1 MRYCPRFPVVF
12 CIEMG
17 WIAMTNEL
25 YEKHCWALVDL
36 DAMQSNLALIQKRV
50 GAPVCCVVKA
60 DAYGHG
66 AAVAGPWLEE
76 NGAAAFAVS
85 CLAEAR
91 HLRRHGISKPI
102 LILGYTDPLQVDQLA
117 FNCITQTVYS
127 EEYAKALSAAA
138 QNAGVEV
145 HCHFK
150 VDTGMGRIGF
160 SVRSD
165 FEAAIAAMER
175 CATLPKL
182 HFSGIFQH
190 FAVADSTTPE
200 NEAYTQ
206 AQHALFERTVQRLQ
220 ADGVALHTIHCANSA
235 AQMRY
240 PEWHHSLTRAG
251 IILYGLDPSPEVHFD
266 GLRPTMTLKSVV
278 TFVKDLLPG
287 ESVSYGRT
295 YTANTPRKVATVCVG
310 YADGYPRA
318 LSGSN
323 GNPNAGVMSVR
334 GKPAPIIGRVCMD
347 QTLVDVTDIPDVK
360 MNDEVT
366 VFGPENAAIGADT
379 ADSIAAKTGTINYEI
394 ICGISRRVPRVYLRD
409 GAPVRI
415 WNDLEET

>member
-1 MRYCPRFPVVF
+1 
-12 CIEMG
+12 
-17 WIAMTNEL
+17 MTNEL

-36 DAMQSNLALIQKRV
+36 DAMQSNLALIQKTV

-102 LILGYTDPLQVDQLA
+102 LILGYTDPLQVDQLV

-127 EEYAKALSAAA
+127 EEYAKALSTAA
-138 QNAGVEV
+138 QSAGVEV

-175 CATLPKL
+175 CAALPKL

-200 NEAYTQ
+200 NETYTQ

-220 ADGVALHTIHCANSA
+220 ADGIA
-235 AQMRY
+235 
-240 PEWHHSLTRAG
+240 HH
-251 IILYGLDPSPEVHFD
+251 P
-266 GLRPTMTLKSVV
+266 LRQLCRTNA
-278 TFVKDLLPG
+278 LPG
-287 ESVSYGRT
+287 M
-295 YTANTPRKVATVCVG
+295 APQPDPRRH
-310 YADGYPRA
+310 YPVWA
-318 LSGSN
+318 GPQPGS
-323 GNPNAGVMSVR
+323 A
-334 GKPAPIIGRVCMD
+334 
-347 QTLVDVTDIPDVK
+347 
-360 MNDEVT
+360 
-366 VFGPENAAIGADT
+366 F
-379 ADSIAAKTGTINYEI
+379 
-394 ICGISRRVPRVYLRD
+394 
-409 GAPVRI
+409 
-415 WNDLEET
+415 

>member
-1 MRYCPRFPVVF
+1 
-12 CIEMG
+12 
-17 WIAMTNEL
+17 MTNEL

-36 DAMQSNLALIQKRV
+36 DAMQSNLALIKKTV

-175 CATLPKL
+175 CAALPKL
-182 HFSGIFQH
+182 RFSGIFQH

-206 AQHALFERTVQRLQ
+206 AQHALFERTAQRCP
-220 ADGVALHTIHCANSA
+220 A
-235 AQMRY
+235 
-240 PEWHHSLTRAG
+240 HH
-251 IILYGLDPSPEVHFD
+251 P
-266 GLRPTMTLKSVV
+266 LRQLCRTNA
-278 TFVKDLLPG
+278 LPG
-287 ESVSYGRT
+287 M
-295 YTANTPRKVATVCVG
+295 APQPDPRRH
-310 YADGYPRA
+310 YPVWA
-318 LSGSN
+318 GPQPGS
-323 GNPNAGVMSVR
+323 A
-334 GKPAPIIGRVCMD
+334 
-347 QTLVDVTDIPDVK
+347 
-360 MNDEVT
+360 
-366 VFGPENAAIGADT
+366 F
-379 ADSIAAKTGTINYEI
+379 
-394 ICGISRRVPRVYLRD
+394 
-409 GAPVRI
+409 
-415 WNDLEET
+415 

>member
-1 MRYCPRFPVVF
+1 
-12 CIEMG
+12 
-17 WIAMTNEL
+17 MTNEL

-36 DAMQSNLALIQKRV
+36 DAMQSNLALIQKTV

-127 EEYAKALSAAA
+127 EEYAKVLSAAA

-175 CATLPKL
+175 CAALPKL

-200 NEAYTQ
+200 NE
-206 AQHALFERTVQRLQ
+206 
-220 ADGVALHTIHCANSA
+220 
-235 AQMRY
+235 
-240 PEWHHSLTRAG
+240 
-251 IILYGLDPSPEVHFD
+251 
-266 GLRPTMTLKSVV
+266 
-278 TFVKDLLPG
+278 
-287 ESVSYGRT
+287 T
-295 YTANTPRKVATVCVG
+295 YTLVADDEEMKVEISYTFNASALGGKNGGGIHVREKLIANMAEEYMLLIDESKLSDTLQFHVPVVMELLEDATAYVK
-310 YADGYPRA
+310 R
-318 LSGSN
+318 
-323 GNPNAGVMSVR
+323 SVEELQ
-334 GKPAPIIGRVCMD
+334 GQIGRAHV
-347 QTLVDVTDIPDVK
+347 
-360 MNDEVT
+360 
-366 VFGPENAAIGADT
+366 
-379 ADSIAAKTGTINYEI
+379 
-394 ICGISRRVPRVYLRD
+394 
-409 GAPVRI
+409 
-415 WNDLEET
+415 

>member
-1 MRYCPRFPVVF
+1 
-12 CIEMG
+12 
-17 WIAMTNEL
+17 MTNEL

-36 DAMQSNLALIQKRV
+36 DAMQSNLALIKKTV

-160 SVRSD
+160 SVSCMGWTPARKCILT
-165 FEAAIAAMER
+165 A
-175 CATLPKL
+175 CAP
-182 HFSGIFQH
+182 
-190 FAVADSTTPE
+190 P
-200 NEAYTQ
+200 
-206 AQHALFERTVQRLQ
+206 
-220 ADGVALHTIHCANSA
+220 
-235 AQMRY
+235 
-240 PEWHHSLTRAG
+240 
-251 IILYGLDPSPEVHFD
+251 
-266 GLRPTMTLKSVV
+266 
-278 TFVKDLLPG
+278 
-287 ESVSYGRT
+287 
-295 YTANTPRKVATVCVG
+295 
-310 YADGYPRA
+310 
-318 LSGSN
+318 
-323 GNPNAGVMSVR
+323 
-334 GKPAPIIGRVCMD
+334 
-347 QTLVDVTDIPDVK
+347 
-360 MNDEVT
+360 
-366 VFGPENAAIGADT
+366 
-379 ADSIAAKTGTINYEI
+379 
-394 ICGISRRVPRVYLRD
+394 
-409 GAPVRI
+409 
-415 WNDLEET
+415 

>member
-1 MRYCPRFPVVF
+1 
-12 CIEMG
+12 
-17 WIAMTNEL
+17 MTNEL

-36 DAMQSNLALIQKRV
+36 DAMQSNLALIQKTV

-102 LILGYTDPLQVDQLA
+102 LILGYTDPLQVDQLV

-175 CATLPKL
+175 CAALPKL

-278 TFVKDLLPG
+278 EFVKDLLPG

-323 GNPNAGVMSVR
+323 GNPNAGVMSIH